1 MNDLY
6 AQIQSA
12 ANAGATG
19 LNGYAMPTPAQLQS
33 GNYRKGR
40 VKLYGL
46 DIAIETP
53 QGQRRTGK
61 SDGKPWSVVCM
72 AHYGEFSGTRG
83 ADNDPVDCYIGPSPE
98 SNRVF
103 VVNQNGKDGAF
114 DEHKVML
121 AFADED
127 AARAAYMGS
136 YERGWTGLGSMVSAT
151 VEQFRW
157 WLKHGNTALPFSK
170 KALPYDGEDDM
181 TDITWDSAGMPANSD
196 LATILYGLRLGDSAD
211 GLLLDAVQMSDIL
224 EDADSLEILDALVVE
239 NAKLQP
245 KMEQLQRIM
254 ESAGETVKPVA
265 LQVSEPFKQ
274 KGTTNVTALFELSDG
289 QTVAIFFHNP
299 DSTPNKILPQD
310 ELVSWKWL
318 LNKMDVTILVAPE
331 KGRDLNP
338 REVAR
343 RIMRLAEKNSA
354 KFQKA
359 NGARAERLAAIEQ
372 AKGAVAEKE
381 STLASL
387 DAEIADLT
395 AKVEAK
401 RANQAPDPSAPLGT
415 SATELATGSGG
426 VEPNASG
433 SPAEITQA
441 DVLAALEPLGFER
454 GASGGAFKQYGAL
467 ENGAARHTVSAR
479 KIGGAVTG
487 DPVEVL
493 VATAANE
500 VSQSTG
506 RTVSAAPTIEERF
519 ATIAEA
525 VAAIEAFEARLS
537 PSGAENPASPGIFEL
552 AAAMKATSGT
562 GAWWSD
568 PSIEHVLRKAA
579 ELGYVARPS
588 TSQIEWTA
596 AGIAALNMAKASY
609 GEDGKGLPKAP
620 IDQRA
625 AAVKAELAKLGWR
638 VVKGSLP
645 VHLELHGARYEVRP
659 SVDAKAQTVT
669 WKDTGGGPEWNDDL
683 SLSDQAMAVKIDSEY
698 RASIE
703 EARAAAREP
712 DLSSAKLVEGP
723 ELSAL
728 GMANIVSLGSEN
740 LYIEKDGQV
749 YYTKDLEP
757 DNYQLGSFDFFTIT
771 PAVLFAP
778 DEITGANDRMLAQRR
793 QSLGAYIQA
802 ANAANASVSDPIL
815 DEYQDIV
822 SEEGRRRRGEALPE
836 AANADPFPA
845 EQMRDMRETADNFV
859 IGSIISGGTPPT
871 YDQIVARM
879 QELLAAE
886 GAEEATKRLAVTL
899 NRSREEAKKALTFK
913 AKDLYRDQIG
923 STANIKADAQ
933 IIGAVKSGGLD
944 ISGQE
949 WASDFYRLFKIDQSK
964 VGSVNADGLTE
975 GAAAA
980 LKRFAAGKFEPEGA
994 SPEDYAA
1001 AAKAFLESNPS
1012 APVPRGVR
1020 ADWLDIVDVTN
1031 VQPTPIEKAIKEAKK
1046 PVDRFKVAYT
1056 TAGVNDNRYWLN
1068 GVHIDTDRGLV
1079 VSTDGHRAMVIE
1091 GLDLSM
1097 VPPKPDNGRQYSVL
1111 SAKGEWIEGKFPDWE
1126 RVMPSR
1132 GSVPGMAKF
1141 TAKRVSAFARGAVK
1155 AGNYVRKT
1163 GHIAIPVQI
1172 GELLGF
1178 VSAEYMRDLAES
1190 FLKMGYAA
1198 FKMGMQKRDLSFYA
1212 ESPDGQMRSIVLG
1225 LRVQK
1230 AEKLFA
1236 PLMPDGQEPEQAA
1249 PAPAPAATPEPAPAD
1264 DDANIGRSW
1273 LNGYGETVSVESVR
1287 DGKYYTLLNGKVGG
1301 APIIPVADLEQ
1312 TIALDERLY
1321 QDKLERERAAVEEQ
1335 AQEAAAKAEREDT
1348 DGFAEQ
1354 FPQVQRDRIRAT
1366 LAGNRNTPKGVMSL
1380 RDFVRAL
1387 VADGRVMS
1395 EWDSERVLQDP
1406 ATEGFYNA
1414 KDLTKT
1420 GLDYAAYLIARR
1432 PAAELADDQTQ
1443 AAREL
1448 LQSVIDGTAD
1458 LDEGL
1463 TERLEAVHD
1472 QFQDNAEIMELFEQA
1487 ANAFSDAMV
1496 AKAKAALA

>member
-12 ANAGATG
+12 ANAGAFG
-19 LNGYAMPTPAQLQS
+19 VNGYALPTAEQCRA

-53 QGQRRTGK
+53 QGQRRMGK

-72 AHYGEFSGTRG
+72 AHYGDISGSRG
-83 ADNDPVDCYIGPSPE
+83 ADGDPVDCYVGPSPE

-151 VEQFRW
+151 VDQFRW
-157 WLKHGNTALPFSK
+157 WLKFGDTTKPFSK
-170 KALPYDGEDDM
+170 NALPYDGDDDM

-196 LATILYGLRLGDSAD
+196 LATILYGLRLGDRED

-224 EDADSLEILDALVVE
+224 EDADSLDILDALVVE
-239 NAKLQP
+239 NAKLGI
-245 KMEQLQRIM
+245 KMEQLRRIM
-254 ESAGETVKPVA
+254 EATGETVKPISM
-265 LQVSEPFKQ
+265 QISEPFKQ

-318 LNKMDVTILVAPE
+318 LNKKDVTILVAPE

-359 NGARAERLAAIEQ
+359 NSARAERLAGIEQ

-401 RANQAPDPSAPLGT
+401 RANQAPDPAAPLGV
-415 SATELATGSGG
+415 SATELAAGAGST
-426 VEPNASG
+426 ETSG
-433 SPAEITQA
+433 IGSSNEITQT
-441 DVLAALEPLGFER
+441 DVLVALEPLGFER
-454 GASGGAFKQYGAL
+454 GASGGAFKHYGTL

-479 KIGGAVTG
+479 KVGGAVTG
-487 DPVEVL
+487 DPVEIL

-519 ATIAEA
+519 TTIAEA

-537 PSGAENPASPGIFEL
+537 AKSVDNPASPGIFEI

-568 PSIEHVLRKAA
+568 PSIDHVLRKAA

-588 TSQIEWTA
+588 TSQVQWTA

-620 IDQRA
+620 VDQRA
-625 AAVKAELAKLGWR
+625 VAVKAELAKLGWQ
-638 VVKGSLP
+638 VTKSSLP
-645 VHLELHGARYEVRP
+645 AHLELYGARYEIRP
-659 SVDAKAQTVT
+659 SVDEKAQTVT
-669 WKDTGGGPEWNDDL
+669 WKDTGGGPEWIDDL
-683 SLSDQAMAVKIDSEY
+683 SLSDQAMAEKIDSEY
-698 RASIE
+698 RASVE
-703 EARAAAREP
+703 AARAAARGP

-728 GMANIVSLGSEN
+728 GVANIVSLGSEN
-740 LYIEKDGQV
+740 VYIEKDGQV

-778 DEITGANDRMLAQRR
+778 DEITSANDRMLAQRR

-802 ANAANASVSDPIL
+802 ANAAKASVADLIL
-815 DEYQDIV
+815 DEYQAIV
-822 SEEGRRRRGEALPE
+822 SEEGRRSRGEALPE
-836 AANADPFPA
+836 PVSNDPFPA
-845 EQMRDMRETADNFV
+845 DQMRDIRETADNFV
-859 IGSIISGGTPPT
+859 IGSSINGSTPPT

-879 QELLAAE
+879 HEMIAAD
-886 GAEEATKRLAVTL
+886 GAEEAAKRLAVTL

-944 ISGQE
+944 IADQA
-949 WASDFYRLFKIDQSK
+949 WAADFYRLFKIDPSK
-964 VGSVNADGLTE
+964 VGAVNADGLTE
-975 GAAAA
+975 GASAA
-980 LKRFAAGKFEPEGA
+980 LKRFTAGRFEHEDA

-1001 AAKAFLESNPS
+1001 AAKAFLESDPS

-1020 ADWLDIVDVTN
+1020 ASWLDIVDLADVR
-1031 VQPTPIEKAIKEAKK
+1031 PKPIEKVIKEAKK
-1046 PVDRFKVAYT
+1046 PADRFKVAYT
-1056 TAGVNDNRYWLN
+1056 TAGVKDNRYWLN

-1097 VPPKPDNGRQYSVL
+1097 VPPKPDDNRQYSVL
-1111 SAKGEWIEGKFPDWE
+1111 NAKGEWIEGKFPDWE
-1126 RVMPSR
+1126 RIMPR
-1132 GSVPGMAKF
+1132 EGTVPGMKKF
-1141 TAKRVSAFARGAVK
+1141 TSKRVSAFTRGAIK
-1155 AGNYVRKT
+1155 AGNYVRRN
-1163 GHIAIPVQI
+1163 GHIAVKVQI
-1172 GELLGF
+1172 DDDVAF
-1178 VSAEYMRDLAES
+1178 VSGEYLRDMAEA
-1190 FLKMGYAA
+1190 FLKLGYAS
-1198 FKMGMQKRDLSFYA
+1198 FKMGIQPGKGDRSFYA
-1212 ESPDGQMRSIVLG
+1212 ESQDGKVRSVIMG

-1236 PLMPDGQEPEQAA
+1236 PLMPDGQEPEVA
-1249 PAPAPAATPEPAPAD
+1249 P
-1264 DDANIGRSW
+1264 
-1273 LNGYGETVSVESVR
+1273 
-1287 DGKYYTLLNGKVGG
+1287 
-1301 APIIPVADLEQ
+1301 
-1312 TIALDERLY
+1312 
-1321 QDKLERERAAVEEQ
+1321 
-1335 AQEAAAKAEREDT
+1335 EAAA
-1348 DGFAEQ
+1348 
-1354 FPQVQRDRIRAT
+1354 PVQSRADWQT
-1366 LAGNRNTPKGVMSL
+1366 AVTEALADSL
-1380 RDFVRAL
+1380 EIPYSD
-1387 VADGRVMS
+1387 ADG
-1395 EWDSERVLQDP
+1395 VLEVHAGLLDEQYSKGAAPEDV
-1406 ATEGFYNA
+1406 AKMIEGMDVSGDA
-1414 KDLTKT
+1414 DA
-1420 GLDYAAYLIARR
+1420 G
-1432 PAAELADDQTQ
+1432 DDQSQ

-1472 QFQDNAEIMELFEQA
+1472 QFQGDAEIMALFEQA

>member
-40 VKLYGL
+40 VRLYGL

-53 QGQRRTGK
+53 QGQPRLGK
-61 SDGKPWSVVCM
+61 SDGKPWRVICM
-72 AHYGEFSGTRG
+72 AHYGDISGTRG
-83 ADNDPVDCYIGPSPE
+83 ADGDPVDCYVGPSPE

-157 WLKHGNTALPFSK
+157 WLKFGDTTKPFSK
-170 KALPYDGEDDM
+170 NALPYDGDDDM

-196 LATILYGLRLGDSAD
+196 LATILYGLRLGYRED

-224 EDADSLEILDALVVE
+224 EDADSLDILDALVVE
-239 NAKLQP
+239 NAKLGM

-254 ESAGETVKPVA
+254 DATGETVKPISM
-265 LQVSEPFKQ
+265 QISEPFKQ

-318 LNKMDVTILVAPE
+318 LNKKDVTILVAPE

-401 RANQAPDPSAPLGT
+401 RANQAPDPAAPLGV
-415 SATELATGSGG
+415 SATELATGAGG
-426 VEPNASG
+426 VEPESIAAIARRLIPAEFKTVNNEPDDFSAVADDGYGIRVQRTASG
-433 SPAEITQA
+433 KS
-441 DVLAALEPLGFER
+441 
-454 GASGGAFKQYGAL
+454 
-467 ENGAARHTVSAR
+467 
-479 KIGGAVTG
+479 
-487 DPVEVL
+487 
-493 VATAANE
+493 TAAYILLPGGKG
-500 VSQSTG
+500 QDAMG
-506 RTVSAAPTIEERF
+506 AK
-519 ATIAEA
+519 
-525 VAAIEAFEARLS
+525 AIP
-537 PSGAENPASPGIFEL
+537 PSGPE
-552 AAAMKATSGT
+552 
-562 GAWWSD
+562 GAISVSVD
-568 PSIEHVLRKAA
+568 VAVSSI
-579 ELGYVARPS
+579 ARR
-588 TSQIEWTA
+588 
-596 AGIAALNMAKASY
+596 
-609 GEDGKGLPKAP
+609 
-620 IDQRA
+620 RA
-625 AAVKAELAKLGWR
+625 AAPAVASTESAPREQVSTEASNPNGLSDAQMVVLISALGWKSAFR
-638 VVKGSLP
+638 LSNAMDATGISEAQYTAARDELNAGGRYLKRSAITPAGENLINAFMPETRFASAKINAFKGRFANAAPDLT
-645 VHLELHGARYEVRP
+645 
-659 SVDAKAQTVT
+659 KAQ
-669 WKDTGGGPEWNDDL
+669 
-683 SLSDQAMAVKIDSEY
+683 
-698 RASIE
+698 
-703 EARAAAREP
+703 
-712 DLSSAKLVEGP
+712 LVEGP

-778 DEITGANDRMLAQRR
+778 DEITSANDRMLAQRR

-802 ANAANASVSDPIL
+802 ANAAKASVAEPIL
-815 DEYQDIV
+815 DEYQAIV
-822 SEEGRRRRGEALPE
+822 SEEGRRSRGEALPE
-836 AANADPFPA
+836 PVSNDPFPA
-845 EQMRDMRETADNFV
+845 DQMRDIRETADNFV
-859 IGSIISGGTPPT
+859 IGSSINGSTPPT

-879 QELLAAE
+879 HEMIAAD
-886 GAEEATKRLAVTL
+886 GAEEAAKRLAVTL

-944 ISGQE
+944 IADQA
-949 WASDFYRLFKIDQSK
+949 WAADFYRLFKIDPRK
-964 VGSVNADGLTE
+964 VGAVNADGLTD
-975 GAAAA
+975 GASAA
-980 LKRFAAGKFEPEGA
+980 LKRFTAGRFEHEDA

-1001 AAKAFLESNPS
+1001 AAKAFLESDPS

-1020 ADWLDIVDVTN
+1020 ASWLDIVDLADVR
-1031 VQPTPIEKAIKEAKK
+1031 PKPIEKVIKEAKK
-1046 PVDRFKVAYT
+1046 PADRFKVAYT
-1056 TAGVNDNRYWLN
+1056 TAGVKDNRYWLN

-1097 VPPKPDNGRQYSVL
+1097 VPPKPDDNRQYSVL
-1111 SAKGEWIEGKFPDWE
+1111 NAKGEWIEGKFPDWE
-1126 RVMPSR
+1126 RIMPR
-1132 GSVPGMAKF
+1132 EGTVPGMKKF
-1141 TAKRVSAFARGAVK
+1141 TSKRVSAFTRGAIK
-1155 AGNYVRKT
+1155 AGNYVRRN
-1163 GHIAIPVQI
+1163 GHIAVKVQI
-1172 GELLGF
+1172 DDDVAF
-1178 VSAEYMRDLAES
+1178 VSGEYLRDMAEA
-1190 FLKMGYAA
+1190 FLKLGYAS
-1198 FKMGMQKRDLSFYA
+1198 FKMGIQPGKGDRSFYA
-1212 ESPDGQMRSIVLG
+1212 ESQDGKVRSVIMG

-1249 PAPAPAATPEPAPAD
+1249 PAAPAPTATPEPVPAD

-1312 TIALDERLY
+1312 TIALDERQY
-1321 QDKLERERAAVEEQ
+1321 QDKLARERAAAEEE

-1380 RDFVRAL
+1380 RNFVRAL

-1395 EWDSERVLQDP
+1395 EWDGERVLQDP

-1432 PAAELADDQTQ
+1432 PAAEPADDQSQ

-1472 QFQDNAEIMELFEQA
+1472 QFQGDAEIMALFEQA

>member
-40 VKLYGL
+40 VRLYGL

-53 QGQRRTGK
+53 QGQPRLGK
-61 SDGKPWSVVCM
+61 SDGKPWRVICM
-72 AHYGEFSGTRG
+72 AHYGDISGTRG
-83 ADNDPVDCYIGPSPE
+83 ADGDPVDCYVGPSPE

-151 VEQFRW
+151 VDQFRW
-157 WLKHGNTALPFSK
+157 WLKFGDTTKPFSK
-170 KALPYDGEDDM
+170 NALPYDGDDDM

-196 LATILYGLRLGDSAD
+196 LATILYGLRLGDRED

-224 EDADSLEILDALVVE
+224 EDADSLDILDALVVE
-239 NAKLQP
+239 NAKLGM

-254 ESAGETVKPVA
+254 DATGETVKPISM
-265 LQVSEPFKQ
+265 QISEPFKQ

-318 LNKMDVTILVAPE
+318 LNKKDVTILVAPE

-359 NGARAERLAAIEQ
+359 NSARAERLAGIEQ

-395 AKVEAK
+395 SKVEAK
-401 RANQAPDPSAPLGT
+401 RATQAPQPGAELGDRPIDTQMIEQAIRWANSEQGQYGTEWMMANLPGYLSERWGVSAD
-415 SATELATGSGG
+415 AAR
-426 VEPNASG
+426 
-433 SPAEITQA
+433 
-441 DVLAALEPLGFER
+441 AALETHF
-454 GASGGAFKQYGAL
+454 A
-467 ENGAARHTVSAR
+467 
-479 KIGGAVTG
+479 G
-487 DPVEVL
+487 DTP
-493 VATAANE
+493 
-500 VSQSTG
+500 
-506 RTVSAAPTIEERF
+506 AAPGMFEIE
-519 ATIAEA
+519 
-525 VAAIEAFEARLS
+525 
-537 PSGAENPASPGIFEL
+537 
-552 AAAMKATSGT
+552 AAMKLATSGA
-562 GAWWSD
+562 GLWYND
-568 PSIEHVLRKAA
+568 PSINHVVNKAV
-579 ELGYVARPS
+579 ELGYASRLS
-588 TSQIEWTA
+588 TTQVQWTA

-620 IDQRA
+620 VDQRA
-625 AAVKAELAKLGWR
+625 VAVKAELAKLGWQI
-638 VVKGSLP
+638 VKGSLP
-645 VHLELHGARYEVRP
+645 VQIELHGSRYEIRP
-659 SVDAKAQTVT
+659 AVDEKTQTVT
-669 WKDTGGGPEWNDDL
+669 WKDTGGGPEWIDDL
-683 SLSDQAMAVKIDSEY
+683 SLSDAAMAEKIDREF
-698 RASIE
+698 RASVE
-703 EARAAAREP
+703 AARAAARTP
-712 DLSSAKLVEGP
+712 DRTKAKLVEGP

-728 GMANIVSLGSEN
+728 GVANIVSLGSEN
-740 LYIEKDGQV
+740 VYIEKDGQV

-778 DEITGANDRMLAQRR
+778 DEITSANDRILAQRR

-802 ANAANASVSDPIL
+802 ANAAKASVADPIL
-815 DEYQDIV
+815 DEYQAIV
-822 SEEGRRRRGEALPE
+822 SEEGRRSRGEALPE
-836 AANADPFPA
+836 PVSNDPFPA
-845 EQMRDMRETADNFV
+845 DQMRDIRETADNFV
-859 IGSIISGGTPPT
+859 IGSSIKGGTPPT

-879 QELLAAE
+879 HEMIAAD
-886 GAEEATKRLAVTL
+886 GAEEAAKRLAVTL

-949 WASDFYRLFKIDQSK
+949 WASAFYRLFKIDPSK
-964 VGSVNADGLTE
+964 AGAVNADGLTE
-975 GAAAA
+975 GASAA
-980 LKRFAAGKFEPEGA
+980 LKRFTAGRFEHEDA

-1001 AAKAFLESNPS
+1001 AAKAFLENDPS

-1020 ADWLDIVDVTN
+1020 ASLLDIVDLADVR
-1031 VQPTPIEKAIKEAKK
+1031 PKPIEKVIKEAKK
-1046 PVDRFKVAYT
+1046 PADRFKVAYT
-1056 TAGVNDNRYWLN
+1056 TAGVKDNRYWLN
-1068 GVHIDTDRGLV
+1068 GVHIDTGRGLV

-1097 VPPKPDNGRQYSVL
+1097 VPPKPDDNRQYSVL
-1111 SAKGEWIEGKFPDWE
+1111 NAKGEWIEGKFPDWE
-1126 RVMPSR
+1126 RIIPR
-1132 GSVPGMAKF
+1132 EGTVPGMKKF
-1141 TAKRVSAFARGAVK
+1141 TSKRVSAFTRGAIK
-1155 AGNYVRKT
+1155 AGNYVRRN
-1163 GHIAIPVQI
+1163 GHIAVKVQI
-1172 GELLGF
+1172 DDDVAF
-1178 VSAEYMRDLAES
+1178 VSGEYLRDMAEA
-1190 FLKMGYAA
+1190 FLKLGYAS
-1198 FKMGMQKRDLSFYA
+1198 FKMGIQPGTGDRSFYA
-1212 ESPDGQMRSIVLG
+1212 ESPDGKVRSVIMG

-1236 PLMPDGQEPEQAA
+1236 PLMPDGQEPEVAPEAASPVQSRADWQTAVTEALADSLEIPYSDADGVLEAHAGLLDEQYSKGAAPEDVAKMIEGMDVTGGEPDAIQPDTLVQTFGEWLDAEWSSNRYQAA
-1249 PAPAPAATPEPAPAD
+1249 YLEDHGNLTKAKYAAASGGGDTESAARQQYQSDLLAQPREASIDLRVYDQFDGQPEVQRALVRHFYDLEGRIGERSTAEIMGKKDSAEEQAKQARITAIDAELTSLRAMIDRTKAGTKADQDRNKKITRLENERVALQRMPLGVYENMPAPAA
-1264 DDANIGRSW
+1264 
-1273 LNGYGETVSVESVR
+1273 
-1287 DGKYYTLLNGKVGG
+1287 
-1301 APIIPVADLEQ
+1301 
-1312 TIALDERLY
+1312 
-1321 QDKLERERAAVEEQ
+1321 
-1335 AQEAAAKAEREDT
+1335 
-1348 DGFAEQ
+1348 
-1354 FPQVQRDRIRAT
+1354 
-1366 LAGNRNTPKGVMSL
+1366 
-1380 RDFVRAL
+1380 
-1387 VADGRVMS
+1387 
-1395 EWDSERVLQDP
+1395 
-1406 ATEGFYNA
+1406 
-1414 KDLTKT
+1414 
-1420 GLDYAAYLIARR
+1420 
-1432 PAAELADDQTQ
+1432 DDQSQ

-1472 QFQDNAEIMELFEQA
+1472 QFQGDAEIMALFEQA